1 MPSARVTCIAHP
13 VRWMEC
19 LDVDWAQR
27 HATFAPLVGVLPGEG
42 IGPEVVGAALVV
54 LDAVSK
60 RANLAVEICEGCS
73 IGRQAE
79 QRYGLSLPTDVIE
92 FCESIFAR
100 GGAVMHGPGGGRF
113 VYDLRKHFDLYF
125 KLSPLQ
131 HPQSV
136 VRESRPKS
144 DSTRGLDILI
154 TRENSGGVYQGQWG
168 EAVDQSGRRLAWHSF
183 SYSEDQVSR
192 FLHRSARL
200 AKRRRGALAVV
211 WKESG
216 LPSVSKLW
224 HDSAKEAAEALGV
237 SLHMIDFDVMAYRLI
252 QDPYAFDV
260 VAAPNLI
267 GDVLTDLGAALLG
280 SRGLSFSGN
289 YNEGGSAVYQT
300 NHGSALELAGSDR
313 ANPLGQIFSL
323 AMMLR
328 ESFGLQREAAAIESA
343 VRSVWREGLYTE
355 DLGCLGSRIVG
366 TSEMADRVAHRAA
379 EILNS
384 SAGMA
389 IKSVS
394 DEAVADLG

>member
-1 MPSARVTCIAHP
+1 MPSLPLTSIAHP
-13 VRWMEC
+13 VRWTEC
-19 LDVDWAQR
+19 LDVDWMQR
-27 HATFAPLVGVLPGEG
+27 HANFAPLVGVLPGEG

-60 RANLAVEICEGCS
+60 RANVAVEICEGCS

-79 QRYGLSLPTDVIE
+79 QRFGVSLPTDVIE
-92 FCESIFAR
+92 FCERIFAR

-125 KLSPLQ
+125 KISPLQ
-131 HPQSV
+131 YSQSV
-136 VRESRPKS
+136 MRESRPKS
-144 DSTRGLDILI
+144 DLKRGVDMLI
-154 TRENSGGVYQGQWG
+154 TRENSGGIYQGQWG
-168 EAVDQSGRRLAWHSF
+168 EDVDQSGSRVAWHGF
-183 SYSEDQVSR
+183 SYSQHQVSR

-200 AKRRRGALAVV
+200 AKRRRGGLAVV

-224 HDSAKEAAEALGV
+224 HDCAKEAAEALGV

-260 VAAPNLI
+260 IAAPNLI
-267 GDVLTDLGAALLG
+267 GDVLADLGAALLG

-289 YNEGGSAVYQT
+289 YNDGGSAVYQT
-300 NHGSALELAGSDR
+300 NHGSAVDLAGSDR
-313 ANPLGQIFSL
+313 ANPVGQIFSL

-343 VRSVWREGLYTE
+343 VQSLWREGWCTE
-355 DLGCLGSRIVG
+355 DIARPGCGIVG
-366 TSEMADRVAHRAA
+366 TSEMGDLVAHRAA

-384 SAGMA
+384 TAEMA
-389 IKSVS
+389 TKSVG